1 MQTEYLTL
9 CKELYKNIEKDDV
22 AQRKILKGF
31 IKEVQIDKSMLH

>member
-9 CKELYKNIEKDDV
+9 CKELYKNIENDDV